1 MNFHKKI
8 ERLFILHCRNAYP
21 PNNQYSLRDLSTA
34 KLKMSFKLGFY
45 LLVESSV
52 TKEELTQNLHKMRCF
67 KVKDIDFK
75 DGKGYRKA
83 SVSVE
88 EWFPNTWAKEIQS
101 NLSVGGCFKV
111 LNNYGYSWLAHTQRV
126 YENGEVK
133 DDCGKYGPRKVQGR
147 EETTS
152 MVVSEK

>member
-1 MNFHKKI
+1 M
-8 ERLFILHCRNAYP
+8 A
-21 PNNQYSLRDLSTA
+21 
-34 KLKMSFKLGFY
+34 FKLGFY

-67 KVKDIDFK
+67 KVKDIEFK

-88 EWFPNTWAKEIQS
+88 EWFPNNTWAKEIQS
-101 NLSVGGCFKV
+101 NLSVGGCFQV
-111 LNNYGYSWLAHTQRV
+111 SNNYGYSWLAHTQRV

-133 DDCGKYGPRKVQGR
+133 DDCGKYGPSRFQGR
-147 EETTS
+147 EDTTI
-152 MVVSEK
+152 MQAVSEK